1 MTVVASLHLAA
12 DPVTSDSAELPFART
27 LVIAPHPDDES
38 IGVGGLLA
46 HAAQRGATVRV
57 VFLTDGDNNP
67 WPRRLSRRRW
77 RITDDDR
84 REWGKTRRREARHAL
99 MALGVPPHSAVFLGF
114 PDDGLAAVEPRSLI
128 ESIGNVLLHFHPTLL
143 VVPSVDDYHPDH
155 RAACRATLRAL
166 GTIKAN
172 DLPMTLSYVVHGRLR
187 AGDRQRIPISAEERA
202 RKRDAIGNHAT
213 QLLLSRNRFLRYGAR
228 DEQYGVVS
236 EYTVPDETL
245 LVTCLTKVK
254 HVLSVLW

>member
-1 MTVVASLHLAA
+1 MVASLHLAA

-46 HAAQRGATVRV
+46 HAAQRGASVRV
-57 VFLTDGDNNP
+57 VFLTDGENNP
-67 WPRRLSRRRW
+67 WPQRVTRRRW

-84 REWGKTRRREARHAL
+84 REWGKTRRCEARHAL
-99 MALGVPPHSAVFLGF
+99 MALGVPAHSAVFLGF
-114 PDDGLAAVEPRSLI
+114 PDDGLAAVEPRSLAR
-128 ESIGNVLLHFHPTLL
+128 SIGNVLLHFHPTLL
-143 VVPSVDDYHPDH
+143 VVPSLDDYHPDH
-155 RAACRATLRAL
+155 RAACRATMQAL
-166 GTIKAN
+166 GAIEPH

-187 AGDRQRIPISAEERA
+187 AGDRQRIPIGPEERA

-213 QLLLSRNRFLRYGAR
+213 QLLLSRKRFLQYGER

-236 EYTVPDETL
+236 EYTLRHEAL

-254 HVLSVLW
+254 HMLSVLW